1 MAPQSILPFP
11 SLSAD
16 GLLKGNY
23 LLQIRT
29 EGNLTVSC
37 REVIIKALEGC
48 NLHTLLQ
55 VMPTECQH
63 LCHQQSQAAITLCS
77 GLESMGRAS
86 GAEDGRA
93 SPPLGDGQRISE
105 QDWGAKEIT

>member
-1 MAPQSILPFP
+1 MLWHLGVVCP
-11 SLSAD
+11 SSLRTA

-23 LLQIRT
+23 LLQIRA
-29 EGNLTVSC
+29 EGNLTISC

-86 GAEDGRA
+86 GAEAGGA
-93 SPPLGDGQRISE
+93 SPALGDGQSISK
-105 QDWGAKEIT
+105 QG